1 MKVVIIED
9 EPLIAKN
16 LQRLLKQIDTDVEV
30 LAVLDSVSSSVNW
43 LKENE
48 QPDLLFMD
56 IQLSDGV
63 SFDIFNKTKIES
75 PVIFTTAYNEYA
87 IRAFKVNSVDY
98 LLKPIDKEQLQLA
111 IEKFKKYHAYRQA
124 GFGVKND
131 AMSEQFKSL
140 LENLQ
145 NKSTPKFK
153 ERFLA
158 HYKGG
163 IVPVPENKTAYFIKD
178 TIIYLGNND
187 NEKLVT
193 DYNTIDEIEEVM
205 NPSNFF
211 RANRQ
216 MIIHIEQVDT
226 YKKHDTGKIEVH
238 LKCDKNLR
246 VDVSREKANEFVN
259 WLDR

>member
-9 EPLIAKN
+9 ENLIAKN
-16 LQRLLKQIDTDVEV
+16 LQLLLKQIDSTIEV
-30 LAVLDSVSSSVNW
+30 VTVLDSVSGTVNW
-43 LKENE
+43 LKENQ

-63 SFDIFNKTKIES
+63 SFDIFKKVKIDK
-75 PVIFTTAYNEYA
+75 PIIFTTAYNEYA

-98 LLKPIDKEQLQLA
+98 LLKPIDKEQLQRALD
-111 IEKFKKYHAYRQA
+111 KYKKYYSPSGMA
-124 GFGVKND
+124 D
-131 AMSEQFKSL
+131 EQLKEL
-140 LENLQ
+140 LLSISNPAQ
-145 NKSTPKFK
+145 KKYK

-158 HYKGG
+158 HYKAG
-163 IVPVPENKTAYFIKD
+163 IVPLTESKVSYFVKD
-178 TIIYLGNND
+178 TLIYLVTTE

-193 DYNTIDEIEEVM
+193 DYNTIDEIEEVI
-205 NPSNFF
+205 NPDKFF

-216 MIIHIEQVDT
+216 TIIHLDEVDT

-259 WLDR
+259 WVDK

>member
-16 LQRLLKQIDTDVEV
+16 LQRMLKQMDATIEV
-30 LAVLDSVSSSVNW
+30 LTVLDSVSSSVNW

-48 QPDLLFMD
+48 QPDLFFMD

-63 SFDIFNKTKIES
+63 SFDIFNKTEIES

-98 LLKPIDKEQLQLA
+98 LLKPIDREQLQLA
-111 IEKFKKYHAYRQA
+111 IEKFKKY
-124 GFGVKND
+124 FGVKND
-131 AMSEQFKSL
+131 AVSDQFKSL

-163 IVPVPENKTAYFIKD
+163 IVPVPESKTAYFIKD